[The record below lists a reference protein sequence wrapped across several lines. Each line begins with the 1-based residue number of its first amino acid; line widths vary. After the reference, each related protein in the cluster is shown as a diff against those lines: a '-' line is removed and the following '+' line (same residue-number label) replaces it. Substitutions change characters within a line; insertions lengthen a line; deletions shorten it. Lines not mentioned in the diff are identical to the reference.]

1 MSWAV
6 FRALVAVTWR
16 ERLLRPWFGVLLVVL
31 CATQVTMALSM
42 ENLND
47 PGFLLVLLIGGGAIG
62 KDVSSGVLPL
72 MFTRPLVRGHY
83 VLAKWFAL
91 ASAIAILSV
100 ATLLVQAGF
109 LAHRGMGLPGAEVAA
124 AVFTSVSSAFGITA
138 VLLPLSVVAAGYADV
153 LIWIGLGVAAD
164 ARAQPHPAA
173 RGRGVASMFL
183 NPSLDWGAMFGA
195 GSVGWFRLFSYLS
208 TVTLCLGLAVLA
220 ANRKELSYASG

>member
-16 ERLLRPWFGVLLVVL
+16 ERLLRPWFGVLLFVL
-31 CATQVTMALSM
+31 CSTQVTMALNM
-42 ENLND
+42 EDLND

-62 KDVSSGVLPL
+62 KEVSSGVLPL

-91 ASAIAILSV
+91 ASAIAILSA

-109 LAHRGMGLPGAEVAA
+109 LAHRGMGLPGAEVAG
-124 AVFTSVSSAFGITA
+124 AVFTSVSGAFGITA
-138 VLLPLSVVAAGYADV
+138 VLLPLSVVAAGYSDV
-153 LIWIGLGVAAD
+153 LIWIALGVL
-164 ARAQPHPAA
+164 PML
-173 RGRGVASMFL
+173 GRRHIPQRVAEEWHRFL